1 MLQEKH
7 LYSHNE
13 LIDQIRHCGQSI
25 VDNAVS
31 ILGNERYF
39 ESITIIFDI
48 NRNRNYIPDI
58 QIQRRFIPELE
69 IEDLKTYNEL
79 VDRPKI
85 NEEVWKKKG
94 EQYGARIKQ

>member
-1 MLQEKH
+1 MVIVMSIDRK
-7 LYSHNE
+7 LYTYNE
-13 LIDQIRHCGQSI
+13 LVEQIKHCGQSI
-25 VDNAVS
+25 IDNAES

-48 NRNRNYIPDI
+48 NRNKNCIPDI

-79 VDRPKI
+79 
-85 NEEVWKKKG
+85 KKEK
-94 EQYGARIKQ
+94 

>member
-1 MLQEKH
+1 MPQEKH

-13 LIDQIRHCGQSI
+13 LIDQIKHCGQSI
-25 VDNAVS
+25 IDNAES

-48 NRNRNYIPDI
+48 NRYKNCIPDI

-69 IEDLKTYNEL
+69 IENLKTYNEL
-79 VDRPKI
+79 
-85 NEEVWKKKG
+85 KKEK
-94 EQYGARIKQ
+94 

>member
-1 MLQEKH
+1 MPQEKH
-7 LYSHNE
+7 LYSRNE
-13 LIDQIRHCGQSI
+13 LIDQIKHCGQSI
-25 VDNAVS
+25 IDNAES

-48 NRNRNYIPDI
+48 NRNKNCIPDI

-79 VDRPKI
+79 KRRNK
-85 NEEVWKKKG
+85 NGNNME
-94 EQYGARIKQ
+94 

>member
-1 MLQEKH
+1 MSQSKH
-7 LYSHNE
+7 LYSRNE
-13 LIDQIRHCGQSI
+13 LIDQIKHCGQSI
-25 VDNAVS
+25 IDNAES

-48 NRNRNYIPDI
+48 NRDKNCIPDI

-79 VDRPKI
+79 TRRNKNGD
-85 NEEVWKKKG
+85 NME
-94 EQYGARIKQ
+94 